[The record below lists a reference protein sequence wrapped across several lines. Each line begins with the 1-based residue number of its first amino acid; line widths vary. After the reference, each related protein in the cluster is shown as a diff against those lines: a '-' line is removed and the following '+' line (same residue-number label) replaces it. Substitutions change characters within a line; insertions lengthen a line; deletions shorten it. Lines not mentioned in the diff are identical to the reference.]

1 LDFVASPLGRDVSS
15 PAREVCFLIGHD
27 DTILWAD
34 LGGTAAAMPDS
45 RARWKA
51 IWERR
56 DRLAEIAHSHPIGP
70 LAFSHEDQTTMD
82 ALELALGR
90 RIRFS
95 VVAPDGMI
103 GRDGAAG
110 ETALV
115 KPEPWWAELLR
126 AASGMEE

>member
-1 LDFVASPLGRDVSS
+1 MASPLGRTVSS
-15 PAREVCFLIGHD
+15 PAREVCFLIGRD

-45 RARWKA
+45 RARWEA

-56 DRLAEIAHSHPIGP
+56 DRITEIAHSHPIGP

-90 RIRFS
+90 AIRFS

-103 GRDGAAG
+103 VKEGASA
-110 ETALV
+110 ETVHV
-115 KPEPWWAELLR
+115 KEEPWWAELLR
-126 AASGMEE
+126 ALSGMEE